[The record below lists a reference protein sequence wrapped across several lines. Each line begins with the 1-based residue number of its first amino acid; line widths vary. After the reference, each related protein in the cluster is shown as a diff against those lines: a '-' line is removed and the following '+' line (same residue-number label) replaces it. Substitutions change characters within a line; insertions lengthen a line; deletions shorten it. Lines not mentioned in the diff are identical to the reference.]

1 MNHFANNGIEYLRKD
16 KDKENEID
24 HERFEYQGRSK
35 KQYVDSA
42 KFFLISALGFF
53 ITFIVAWL
61 INNL

>member
-1 MNHFANNGIEYLRKD
+1 MNHFANNGIEYLR

-35 KQYVDSA
+35 KQYADSV

>member
-1 MNHFANNGIEYLRKD
+1 MNHFANNGIEYLR